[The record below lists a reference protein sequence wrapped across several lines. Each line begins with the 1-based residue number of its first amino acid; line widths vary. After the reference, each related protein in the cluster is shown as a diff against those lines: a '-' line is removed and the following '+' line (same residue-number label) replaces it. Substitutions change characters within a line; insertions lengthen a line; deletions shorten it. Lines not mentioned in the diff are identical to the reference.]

1 MAFFDA
7 TTSMIVDRE
16 MSISDISIMVC
27 IISIVDA
34 CLFCQE
40 FTIYNRFRR
49 LRMKCIVGVCERVL
63 SFQPEAN
70 LCPE

>member
-7 TTSMIVDRE
+7 IVSLMVDRE

-27 IISIVDA
+27 IIPIIGA
-34 CLFCQE
+34 CFLCHIFLINDC
-40 FTIYNRFRR
+40 FRR